1 MGPPP
6 PVMVEPHQKGK
17 TAAIQQKGLLTSLVF
32 DCSQRAYL
40 LASYTGLSASLKHE
54 DAMRINEDA

>member
-1 MGPPP
+1 
-6 PVMVEPHQKGK
+6 MVEPHQKGK